1 MICQNRCTL
10 WETFSMNKSKLNVWT
25 TLRDQATE
33 ALENEKRKLHAMIA
47 EIDHAQKTIEELSI
61 IKADYHPDKLAS
73 SDKSGSVGQI
83 QRNWNFVTNI
93 VDAIR
98 KTTEQTLLLKK
109 KEREFQQK
117 CKKLELEVQKYE
129 TLENRALTKYRRAEA
144 LKDSKADDEIAA
156 SFWLRAKID

>member
-1 MICQNRCTL
+1 
-10 WETFSMNKSKLNVWT
+10 MNKSKSNVWT
-25 TLRDQATE
+25 TLRDQASE

-47 EIDHAQKTIEELSI
+47 EIDHAEKTIEELSI

-98 KTTEQTLLLKK
+98 KTTEQKLLLKK
-109 KEREFQQK
+109 KEREFRQK
-117 CKKLELEVQKYE
+117 CKKLEIEVQKYE

-156 SFWLRAKID
+156 SFWLRTKID